1 MLSEDESFD
10 YSDDVFLVVR
20 VPSLEFLEDAGFDE
34 ALLVQSLF
42 VP

>member
-10 YSDDVFLVVR
+10 YSDDVFLVVGVSR
-20 VPSLEFLEDAGFDE
+20 LGLFEDASFDE